1 MLEFRWTDLALT
13 GANCHDR
20 VDSLQTQPHCGNI
33 LIIMKWMYLK
43 IRLSVRVRDVI
54 QRC

>member
-1 MLEFRWTDLALT
+1 MLEFRWTDRPLI

-20 VDSLQTQPHCGNI
+20 LDSLQTQPHCGNI

-43 IRLSVRVRDVI
+43 IRLSVSPRDVT
-54 QRC
+54 QRN